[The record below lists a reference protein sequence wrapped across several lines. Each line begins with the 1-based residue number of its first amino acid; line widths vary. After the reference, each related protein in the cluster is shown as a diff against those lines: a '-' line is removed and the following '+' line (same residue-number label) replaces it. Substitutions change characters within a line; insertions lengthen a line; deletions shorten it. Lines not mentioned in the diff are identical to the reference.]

1 MTPYLMQQP
10 PHEPTWCAWAAR
22 AYCFERAQAVSRER
36 QLVLRRHALNR
47 SERAAALAAVQKPQP
62 EYL

>member
-1 MTPYLMQQP
+1 MDDRLFSSLLRQQP

-36 QLVLRRHALNR
+36 QLVLRRHALN
-47 SERAAALAAVQKPQP
+47 LAAIQKPQP